1 MRTQYDK
8 TLRRDLV
15 KAFGDAVNELAPYG
29 RREVVDAAKECLILA
44 MLQDLRRFL
53 PPSPAEALTDAFAQQ
68 INRAVEVACAV
79 HTAPSH
85 EPPACDDEYAD
96 MIDDHV
102 MRGAH
107 DDETD

>member
-1 MRTQYDK
+1 MRTQYNE
-8 TLRRDLV
+8 TLRRNLMEAFGNAVNDLV
-15 KAFGDAVNELAPYG
+15 PYG
-29 RREVVDAAKECLILA
+29 GREVVDAAAECLIIA
-44 MLQDLRRFL
+44 MHQDLRRFL
-53 PPSPAEALTDAFAQQ
+53 PPNMAEALTDAFAQQ
-68 INRAVEVACAV
+68 INRAVEVVMAV